1 MAALDSSA
9 ADFMYKKLYRGGLDK
24 DFLLR
29 SKQLLLWMSH
39 EEDFTTEKG
48 IEIPV
53 KHKNQQG
60 VGSTNA
66 NAATVATPSGGKS
79 FTVPQ
84 RHVVAYGQIDGI
96 VVRNA
101 MAGGGEAHF
110 ADEMESEVDSCTES
124 LGSDL
129 NRSGYGAND
138 GVRSFLSAT
147 AAVNTAFGY
156 FANAEE
162 AQLYEIGMRIQF
174 VNPAGGA
181 LRVGGTGYVTIT
193 AIDTTSAAP
202 SFSFAGGNL
211 NALVTDIVAGD
222 GIVRWSM
229 NTKDLDGI
237 RGWCPNTVASS
248 GDSFLGVDRY
258 AYRTRLAGLY
268 LNYASMP
275 VRSALIKAVAT
286 AKGHVG
292 KLFQDKSPWFINPK
306 NFGQLRMATEA
317 QRVIQGEQATSYGI
331 GIEKFDIDGH
341 TFIQDEHAPV
351 DEVIM
356 VGKGALTRGSCG
368 DQPKIDNQ
376 DGRRFDFNRS
386 TGMLDFALAHDGN
399 TYSRKPWNLLRVAI
413 SAQAA

>member
-1 MAALDSSA
+1 MAALDSTA

-24 DFLLR
+24 DSLLR
-29 SKQLLLWMSH
+29 GKQLLLWMTH
-39 EEDFTTEKG
+39 EDDFTTEKG
-48 IEIPV
+48 IEISV

-60 VGSTNA
+60 IGSTNA

-101 MAGGGEAHF
+101 MEGGGEAHF

-129 NRSGYGAND
+129 NRSSYGASD

-147 AAVNTAFGY
+147 AVVNTAFAY

-162 AQLYEIGMRIQF
+162 AQFYEIGMRIQF
-174 VNPAGGA
+174 ISTAGV
-181 LRVGGTGYVTIT
+181 LRTGGTGYVTIT
-193 AIDTTSAAP
+193 AIDTTSATP
-202 SFSFAGGNL
+202 NFTFAGGNL

-222 GIVRWSM
+222 GMLRWSM

-237 RGWCPNTVASS
+237 KGWCPNTVASV

-258 AYRTRLAGLY
+258 AYRTRLAGIY
-268 LNYASMP
+268 VDKSSMP
-275 VRSALIKAVAT
+275 VRNALLSALGF

-292 KLFQDKSPWFINPK
+292 KLFDGKSPWFCNPK
-306 NFGQLRMATEA
+306 NFTQLRMATEA
-317 QRVIQGEQATSYGI
+317 QRVIEGEKATSYGI
-331 GIEKFDIDGH
+331 GISTFTIDGH
-341 TFIQDEHAPV
+341 TFIEDEHCPI
-351 DEVIM
+351 DEMIL

-376 DGRRFDFNRS
+376 DGRRFDYNRA

-399 TYSRKPWNLLRVAI
+399 IYSRKPWNIMRVKI
-413 SAQAA
+413 SSQAA